1 MATTNNTT
9 PAETQETVLLDVQ
22 DVAFSFRTYAGEVQA
37 VRGVSFT
44 LARGKCL
51 GIVGES
57 GCGKSV
63 MAKSIIRLNPS
74 SPKGIYKRG
83 QILFEGRDLLSLSKR
98 AMESV
103 RASEI
108 RMIFQDPMS
117 SLNPTMT
124 IGKQI
129 VEGILK
135 SGVKNKAEA
144 KQIAIRTLSLASIPS
159 PETRYKQYPHE
170 FSGGMRQR
178 AMIALA
184 MAVNPKL
191 LIADEPTTALD
202 VTIQAQ
208 ILDLIKDIQKQY
220 NTALIMIT
228 HDLGVVS
235 NIADCI
241 AVMYAGKVMEYG
253 KADDIFEHPAHPYT
267 WGVLQSIPPE
277 DTSSR
282 KPLHPILGS
291 PPDLFSPPAGCPF
304 TARCPYA
311 MKVCAQ
317 AYPAATPQTGEG
329 HWASCWLY
337 HQKAPVTVNP
347 ITEQEVVRNG

>member
-1 MATTNNTT
+1 MEGNHSNT
-9 PAETQETVLLDVQ
+9 LLDVH
-22 DVAFSFRTYAGEVQA
+22 DLTFSFRTYAGEVQA
-37 VRGVSFT
+37 VRGVSFA
-44 LARGKCL
+44 LERGKSL

-63 MAKSIIRLNPS
+63 TAKSIVRLNPPK
-74 SPKGIYKRG
+74 PKGMYKKG
-83 QILFEGRDLLSLSKR
+83 EILFDGRDIAKLSEKE
-98 AMESV
+98 MQKV
-103 RASEI
+103 RAKEI
-108 RMIFQDPMS
+108 RMIFQDPMT

-129 VEGILK
+129 VEGVMK
-135 SGVKNKAEA
+135 SSKVSKDEA
-144 KQIAIRTLSLASIPS
+144 KITALDTLSLAGIPS
-159 PETRYKQYPHE
+159 PEERFKQYPHE

-208 ILDLIKDIQKQY
+208 ILDLIKNIQKQY
-220 NTALIMIT
+220 DTSIIMIT

-235 NIADCI
+235 NIADHI
-241 AVMYAGKVMEYG
+241 AVMYAGKIVEYG
-253 KADDIFEHPAHPYT
+253 KAEDIFEHPAHPYT

-282 KPLHPILGS
+282 EPLHPILGT
-291 PPDLFSPPAGCPF
+291 PPDLFKPPAGCPF
-304 TARCPYA
+304 AARCPYA
-311 MKVCAQ
+311 MKVCNQLYPGAYAQ
-317 AYPAATPQTGEG
+317 EGEG
-329 HWASCWLY
+329 HYAECWLY
-337 HQKAPVTVNP
+337 HQKALTVVNP
-347 ITEQEVVRNG
+347 ITDREVARHE

>member
-1 MATTNNTT
+1 MGKIDKTSN
-9 PAETQETVLLDVQ
+9 PLLDVREL
-22 DVAFSFRTYAGEVQA
+22 AFSFRTYAGEVQA

-44 LARGKCL
+44 LERGRSL

-63 MAKSIIRLNPS
+63 TAKSLIRLNPEK
-74 SPKGIYKRG
+74 PKGLYKNG
-83 QILFEGRDLLSLSKR
+83 QILFEGRDLMTLPEREMQK
-98 AMESV
+98 V
-103 RASEI
+103 RAQDI
-108 RMIFQDPMS
+108 RMIFQDPMT

-135 SGVKNKAEA
+135 CGGKTKAEA
-144 KQIAIRTLSLASIPS
+144 RQTALDTLALAGIPS
-159 PETRYKQYPHE
+159 PEDRFKQYPHE

-208 ILDLIKDIQKQY
+208 ILDLIREIQRQY
-220 NTALIMIT
+220 DTALIMIT
-228 HDLGVVS
+228 HDLGVVA
-235 NIADCI
+235 NIADEI
-241 AVMYAGKVMEYG
+241 AVMYAGKIVEYG
-253 KADDIFEHPAHPYT
+253 MAEDIFTHPGHPYT

-282 KPLHPILGS
+282 EPLRPILGS
-291 PPDLFSPPAGCPF
+291 PPDLFNPPKGCAF
-304 TARCPYA
+304 AARCPYA
-311 MKVCAQ
+311 MKACVQAAPQKYALAGEDHWCA
-317 AYPAATPQTGEG
+317 
-329 HWASCWLY
+329 CWLY
-337 HQKAPVTVNP
+337 HPKAVDVVNP
-347 ITEQEVVRNG
+347 ITGEGVVKHG

>member
-1 MATTNNTT
+1 MEAKK
-9 PAETQETVLLDVQ
+9 QENVLLDVR
-22 DVAFSFRTYAGEVQA
+22 DLTFSFKTYAGEVQA

-44 LARGKCL
+44 LEKGKSL

-63 MAKSIIRLNPS
+63 TAKSIIRLNPEK
-74 SPKGIYKRG
+74 PRGLYKKG
-83 QILFEGRDLLSLSKR
+83 QILFEGQDLMAMPEKEMQKIR
-98 AMESV
+98 AQD
-103 RASEI
+103 I
-108 RMIFQDPMS
+108 RMIFQDPMT

-135 SGVKNKAEA
+135 YGDKSKEEA
-144 KQIAIRTLSLASIPS
+144 KKIALETLALAGIPS
-159 PETRYKQYPHE
+159 PEDRFKQYPHE

-208 ILDLIKDIQKQY
+208 ILDLIKDIQKKY
-220 NTALIMIT
+220 DTALIMIT
-228 HDLGVVS
+228 HDLGVVA
-235 NIADCI
+235 NIADEI
-241 AVMYAGKVMEYG
+241 AVMYAGKIVEYG
-253 KADDIFEHPAHPYT
+253 HAEDIFARPGHPYT

-277 DTSSR
+277 DTSNR
-282 KPLHPILGS
+282 EPLHPILGS
-291 PPDLFSPPAGCPF
+291 PPDLFNPPVGCPF
-304 TARCPYA
+304 AARCPFA
-311 MKVCAQ
+311 MKACNQV
-317 AYPAATPQTGEG
+317 YPPKYALEGEG
-329 HWASCWLY
+329 HWCSCWLY
-337 HQKAPVTVNP
+337 HAKALDAVNP
-347 ITEQEVVRNG
+347 ITGKAVLKSE

>member
-1 MATTNNTT
+1 MEEKNRSD
-9 PAETQETVLLDVQ
+9 VLLDVR
-22 DVAFSFRTYAGEVQA
+22 DLTFSFKTYAGEVQA

-44 LARGKCL
+44 LEKGKSL

-63 MAKSIIRLNPS
+63 TAKSIIRLNPDK
-74 SPKGIYKRG
+74 PKGLYKKG
-83 QILFEGRDLLSLSKR
+83 EILFEGQDLLAMSEKEMQKIR
-98 AMESV
+98 AQD
-103 RASEI
+103 I
-108 RMIFQDPMS
+108 RMIFQDPMT

-129 VEGILK
+129 VEGIMKYGNK
-135 SGVKNKAEA
+135 SRAEA
-144 KQIAIRTLSLASIPS
+144 KKIALETLALAGIPS
-159 PETRYKQYPHE
+159 PEDRFKQYPHE

-228 HDLGVVS
+228 HDLGVVA
-235 NIADCI
+235 NIADEI
-241 AVMYAGKVMEYG
+241 AVMYAGKIVEYG
-253 KADDIFEHPAHPYT
+253 KAEDIFARPGHPYT

-277 DTSSR
+277 DTSNR
-282 KPLHPILGS
+282 EPLHPILGS
-291 PPDLFSPPAGCPF
+291 PPDLFNPPVGCPF
-304 TARCPYA
+304 AARCPFA
-311 MKVCAQ
+311 MKACSQV
-317 AYPAATPQTGEG
+317 YPKTYDLEGEG
-329 HWASCWLY
+329 HWCSCWLY
-337 HQKAPVTVNP
+337 HHKSISAVNP
-347 ITEQEVVRNG
+347 ITGQEVRRSE

>member
-1 MATTNNTT
+1 MEERKQSN
-9 PAETQETVLLDVQ
+9 VLLDVQ
-22 DVAFSFRTYAGEVQA
+22 DLTFSFKTYAGEVQA

-44 LARGKCL
+44 LERGRSL

-63 MAKSIIRLNPS
+63 TAKSIVRLNPEK
-74 SPKGIYKRG
+74 PKGLYKNG
-83 QILFEGRDLLSLSKR
+83 QVLFEGRNLMALPEKEMQKIR
-98 AMESV
+98 AQD
-103 RASEI
+103 I
-108 RMIFQDPMS
+108 RMIFQDPMT
-117 SLNPTMT
+117 SLNPTAT

-129 VEGILK
+129 MEGVLK
-135 SGVKNKAEA
+135 CGGKTKEEA
-144 KQIAIRTLSLASIPS
+144 KHITLETLALAGIPS
-159 PETRYKQYPHE
+159 PEDRFKQYPHE

-228 HDLGVVS
+228 HDLGVVA
-235 NIADCI
+235 NIADEI
-241 AVMYAGKVMEYG
+241 AVMYAGKIVEYG
-253 KADDIFEHPAHPYT
+253 RAEDIFANPGHPYT

-282 KPLHPILGS
+282 EPLHPILGS
-291 PPDLFSPPAGCPF
+291 PPDLFNPPKGCPF
-304 TARCPYA
+304 AARCPFA
-311 MKVCAQ
+311 MKACSA
-317 AYPAATPQTGEG
+317 AYPKTYALEGEG
-329 HWASCWLY
+329 HWCSCWLY
-337 HQKAPVTVNP
+337 HPKALDVVNP
-347 ITEQEVVRNG
+347 ITGQGVSKSE

>member
-144 KQIAIRTLSLASIPS
+144 KQIAIRTLSLAGIPS

-220 NTALIMIT
+220 NTALM
-228 HDLGVVS
+228 
-235 NIADCI
+235 
-241 AVMYAGKVMEYG
+241 
-253 KADDIFEHPAHPYT
+253 
-267 WGVLQSIPPE
+267 
-277 DTSSR
+277 SR
-282 KPLHPILGS
+282 AL
-291 PPDLFSPPAGCPF
+291 
-304 TARCPYA
+304 
-311 MKVCAQ
+311 
-317 AYPAATPQTGEG
+317 
-329 HWASCWLY
+329 
-337 HQKAPVTVNP
+337 
-347 ITEQEVVRNG
+347 